1 MSLTVKVS
9 IIEAWNDE
17 GKGWVAEVKDF
28 GLTANGKTFEQTI
41 ELIQPKIEEYLQ
53 QMFGTQKRVMASV
66 GAATG
71 KIEFEIDVQKDRSLD
86 EFVHPLVK
94 IAQRPDAG
102 KILETAATIME
113 ISRTTGETPLEVFD
127 RAKKK
132 LRQKKNDIVPE
143 APTA

>member
-9 IIEAWNDE
+9 IIEAWNED

-28 GLTANGKTFEQTI
+28 GLTANAKTFEETV
-41 ELIQPKIEEYLQ
+41 ESIQPKIEEYLQ
-53 QMFGTQKRVMASV
+53 KMFGTQKRVVASV
-66 GAATG
+66 GTATG

-86 EFVHPLVK
+86 EFVSPLIK
-94 IAQRPDAG
+94 IAKRSDAG
-102 KILETAATIME
+102 KICETTETIME

-132 LRQKKNDIVPE
+132 LRQKKNDIVP
-143 APTA
+143 AA